1 MSVGSKVASVSDMSD
16 DNNLGRLSER
26 GRQALLSINRTLASG
41 GSSQHVFEVIIRE
54 AVALCNA
61 ERGFLLDRAG
71 RQISVVAAQGE
82 SYSKGVLELVKRDG
96 KPLLTANAP
105 RDPRLNARSSIL
117 EKSIRS
123 VIAAP
128 LRADGKVI
136 GVIYLDAKNSRHT
149 FSPADLELLVALA
162 DQAAVA
168 FKMAAL
174 RLELEAQLKTV
185 QEMSQLASQDAL
197 TELFN
202 RRAFDAQVSRLLSL
216 PETRYL
222 SLLMIDVDDFKHYND
237 RNGHPAGDK
246 VLQHLAK
253 VFSANLREQDV
264 AGRYGGEEFI
274 IALPEAALT
283 VAYKVA
289 ERLRRAVEQNPFP
302 FGEHQPKG
310 FISISVGLALFP
322 YHAKT
327 LEALIQAADTALYSA
342 KREGRNRVVVKA

>member
-1 MSVGSKVASVSDMSD
+1 MSD

-41 GSSQHVFEVIIRE
+41 SSSQHVFEALIRE
-54 AVALCNA
+54 AVALCHA
-61 ERGFLLDRAG
+61 ERGFLLDRSGKQVA
-71 RQISVVAAQGE
+71 VAADQGE
-82 SYSKGVLELVKRDG
+82 SYSKGVVELVKRDG

-105 RDPRLNARSSIL
+105 HDPRLGERNSIL
-117 EKSIRS
+117 ERNIRS

-128 LRADGKVI
+128 LRADGQVI
-136 GVIYLDAKNSRHT
+136 GVIYLDAKNAQHS

-174 RLELEAQLKTV
+174 RLELDAQLRNV

-222 SLLMIDVDDFKHYND
+222 SLLMIDVDNFKHYND

-253 VFSANLREQDV
+253 LFGASLREQDI

-274 IALPEAALT
+274 VALPDAALT

-289 ERLRRAVEQNPFP
+289 ERLRRTVEKNPFP

-310 FISISVGLALFP
+310 FLSISVGLALFP
-322 YHAKT
+322 YHART
-327 LEALIQAADTALYSA
+327 LENLIQAADTALYAA
-342 KREGRNRVVVKA
+342 KHEGRNRVVVKS